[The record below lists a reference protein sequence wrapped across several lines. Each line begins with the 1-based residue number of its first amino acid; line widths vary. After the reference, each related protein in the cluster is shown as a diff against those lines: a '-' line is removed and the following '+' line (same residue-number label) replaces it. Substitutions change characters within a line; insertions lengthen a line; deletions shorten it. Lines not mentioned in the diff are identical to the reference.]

1 MNVNVTYSGYT
12 LADAASCV
20 MMRLPVPDLVWD
32 MEVLWKVWNEPLP
45 AVDVP
50 EAAPAD
56 AQEPVRRRGGERFV
70 AKPVTYAGK
79 EYPSIAALA
88 KAYGISY
95 GMAQARL
102 KRGQP
107 LDMPYCGGSPKG
119 GKKVTIGDVTY
130 PTLTAAAKALG
141 MSVGALWKR
150 LLKGQEARAPL
161 RPVRKPCMLDGRK
174 YPTLTTYDDILGVS
188 QYKAKK
194 NVDECGRRM

>member
-1 MNVNVTYSGYT
+1 
-12 LADAASCV
+12 
-20 MMRLPVPDLVWD
+20 MRHGIPKPIIYRG
-32 MEVLWKVWNEPLP
+32 
-45 AVDVP
+45 
-50 EAAPAD
+50 
-56 AQEPVRRRGGERFV
+56 VR
-70 AKPVTYAGK
+70 
-79 EYPSIAALA
+79 YPSHQALA

-119 GKKVTIGDVTY
+119 GKRVTIGDVTY

-161 RPVRKPCMLDGRK
+161 RPARKPCMLDGRK
-174 YPTLTTYDDILGVS
+174 YPTLTICADFLGVS
-188 QYKAKK
+188 LYKAKK
-194 NVDECGRRM
+194 IVDERGRWL